1 MKTSP
6 EDMNA
11 FWTDDRQQE
20 RPAPR
25 GRPVYDVVALLAR
38 CGVGVVFLAH
48 GWQKIQVGV
57 NATGHNFD
65 AMGVPAPTAAAV
77 YSTFVELLGGTALI
91 LGVGLPVAGTLLF
104 LDMAGAFVFV
114 HAEHGVFLV
123 DKGTPRNGFELVLVL
138 GLVSLLFAAGG
149 GGRLTLD
156 HRLFGWGGPGR
167 PPRRRRSRSGETPA
181 PLAPGA
187 SAEPGGLDADA
198 STSPG
203 GRGADGS
210 LDTSATRDRRGTR
223 RKSATSPSPGA
234 PDAAAAPD
242 AVGAPDPSGAPQ
254 EPDGGTPAGR
264 PKRGTMGTSHDVRVA
279 GPKPE
284 QEPPAEGTPPKGT
297 SRARPR
303 KGPSAKSS

>member
-11 FWTDDRQQE
+11 FWTDE
-20 RPAPR
+20 REERAAAPR

-91 LGVGLPVAGTLLF
+91 LGAALPVAGTLLF

-138 GLVSLLFAAGG
+138 GLASLLFAAGG

-167 PPRRRRSRSGETPA
+167 PPRRRRSRSDETPA

-187 SAEPGGLDADA
+187 SAEPAGGLDASGA

-203 GRGADGS
+203 S
-210 LDTSATRDRRGTR
+210 LDTPATRGRRGSR

-234 PDAAAAPD
+234 PDTAGPE
-242 AVGAPDPSGAPQ
+242 APDPSGAPQ
-254 EPDGGTPAGR
+254 QPDAGTPAGQ
-264 PKRGTMGTSHDVRVA
+264 PKRGTLGTSRDVRVA
-279 GPKPE
+279 GPNPE

-303 KGPSAKSS
+303 KGPSAKGS